1 MACCTTSIHGY
12 FPYFSTKFLS
22 MHTREIKIKITAF
35 SEVSELPEDEQKLLQ
50 HAVKSVSQSYAPY
63 SEFHVGAAVLLDN
76 GEVICGSNQENAAY
90 PSGLCAERVALF
102 YANSKYPGAKVKILA
117 ITARADHFHIDK
129 PIAPCGTCRQVIA
142 ETENRQQS
150 KIKIIMQGESGS
162 VNMTEGIE
170 NLLPLTFYEDKLKKK

>member
-1 MACCTTSIHGY
+1 
-12 FPYFSTKFLS
+12 
-22 MHTREIKIKITAF
+22 MHTSEIKIKITTF
-35 SEVSELPEDEQKLLQ
+35 PEVSELPEEEQKLLQ
-50 HAVKSVSQSYAPY
+50 QAAKSVSQSYAPY
-63 SEFHVGAAVLLDN
+63 SKFHVGAAVLLDN

-102 YANSKYPGAKVKILA
+102 YANSKYPDAKVKILA
-117 ITARADHFHIDK
+117 IAARADYFQIDK
-129 PIAPCGTCRQVIA
+129 PISPCGTCRQVMA

-150 KIKIIMQGESGS
+150 KIKILMQGASGP